1 MGRYSITTV
10 MVNMELISESS
21 WLAES
26 GQSMHIVGGLTVIE
40 KKNAVSN
47 GKMKYGLLKAL
58 LKLDNQLLTTCI
70 SAHESST
77 NPLHPEMNSSGC
89 FMEWNR
95 TIGKTQNSSVTSNCS
110 VQTIATVRMYIAV
123 LFSTFHSMNAQLRWL

>member
-26 GQSMHIVGGLTVIE
+26 GQSMHVVADFTVSE
-40 KKNAVSN
+40 NKNAVSN
-47 GKMKYGLLKAL
+47 GKIKYSLPKAL
-58 LKLDNQLLTTCI
+58 LRLDNQLLMTCI
-70 SAHESST
+70 SAHGSST
-77 NPLHPEMNSSGC
+77 NPLHPEMNS

-95 TIGKTQNSSVTSNCS
+95 TIGKTQNSSVNCNCS
-110 VQTIATVRMYIAV
+110 V
-123 LFSTFHSMNAQLRWL
+123 